1 MNWAF
6 GGPPVKALGM
16 GGRQARTDPK
26 YGDAYD
32 HFSIE
37 FEYANG
43 ARIQSFCRQ
52 TPNTQ
57 SRVNERIV
65 GTKGVAMGDGRITG
79 ATTWKYDGDTPNAFQ
94 VEHEDLIKSIRD
106 GNPLNEAKRIAE
118 STLTAILGRTS
129 AYTGKEIN
137 FAWMLGASKQDLTP
151 PKYEFGDAPPV
162 EIPIPGVTPLV

>member
-57 SRVNERIV
+57 GRVNERIV

-79 ATTWKYDGDTPNAFQ
+79 ATNWKYDGDTPNAFQ